1 MSSNLALGL
10 SILKK
15 NTSQTQE
22 HQQEENET
30 LQNSQITSIT
40 EYLKLNN
47 IDNKTL
53 DNKFTVWFHDA
64 NEPEFTMDKFFNI
77 TNFETVSEYIM
88 TTQVLRDNYKMLLNG
103 MFFIMKNNINPVWT
117 DDANR
122 DGGCISW
129 KIEKYNSLEYWE
141 NLLMLFVTNNLPV
154 ELNKYNIN
162 GISINPKKNC
172 NIIKLW
178 LASDIEG
185 DILNKI
191 DLTDKCL
198 FKDKLKLY
206 KSFKKFI

>member
-1 MSSNLALGL
+1 MSTNLALGL

-15 NTSQTQE
+15 NTN
-22 HQQEENET
+22 QQ
-30 LQNSQITSIT
+30 QNQDNDNTVSNTEVTSIT
-40 EYLKLNN
+40 EYLTLNN
-47 IDNKTL
+47 IENKKL

-77 TNFETVSEYIM
+77 TDFETVGEYTM
-88 TTQVLRDNYKMLLNG
+88 TTQALRDNYKMLLNG
-103 MFFIMKNNINPVWT
+103 MFFIMKNDINPVWT

-129 KIEKYNSLEYWE
+129 KIEKYNSLDYWE

-178 LASDIEG
+178 LANDIEG

>member
-1 MSSNLALGL
+1 MSTNLALGL

-15 NTSQTQE
+15 NTN
-22 HQQEENET
+22 QQ
-30 LQNSQITSIT
+30 QNQDTDNTISNTEVTSIT
-40 EYLKLNN
+40 EYLNLNN
-47 IDNKTL
+47 IENKKL

-77 TNFETVSEYIM
+77 TNFETVGEYTM
-88 TTQVLRDNYKMLLNG
+88 TTQALRDNYKMLLNG
-103 MFFIMKNNINPVWT
+103 MFFIMKNDINPVWT

-129 KIEKYNSLEYWE
+129 KIEKYNSLDYWE

-178 LASDIEG
+178 LANDIEG

>member
-1 MSSNLALGL
+1 MTTNLALGL

-15 NTSQTQE
+15 NTSQT
-22 HQQEENET
+22 HQQEENSE
-30 LQNSQITSIT
+30 NASQLSIT
-40 EYLKLNN
+40 DYLKLHN
-47 IDNKTL
+47 IENKHL

-64 NEPEFTMDKFFNI
+64 NETDFTMDKFFNI
-77 TNFETVSEYIM
+77 TNFETVGEYLM

-103 MFFIMKNNINPVWT
+103 MFFIMKNDINPVWT
-117 DDANR
+117 DEANR

-129 KIEKYNSLEYWE
+129 KIEKYNSLDYWE
-141 NLLMLFVTNNLPV
+141 NLLMLFITNNLPV

-178 LASDIEG
+178 LAKDIEG

>member
-1 MSSNLALGL
+1 MSTNLALGL

-15 NTSQTQE
+15 NTN
-22 HQQEENET
+22 QQ
-30 LQNSQITSIT
+30 QNQDNNNTISNTEVTSIT
-40 EYLKLNN
+40 EYLTLNN
-47 IDNKTL
+47 IENKKL

-77 TNFETVSEYIM
+77 TDFENIGEYTM
-88 TTQVLRDNYKMLLNG
+88 TTQALRDNYKMLLNG
-103 MFFIMKNNINPVWT
+103 MFFIMKNDINPVWT

-129 KIEKYNSLEYWE
+129 KIEKYNSLDYWE

-178 LASDIEG
+178 LANDIEG